1 MGWERQRPHPSY
13 LLPGRLPD
21 RDGLS
26 RLAAGHREAAAALT
40 DRRPGP
46 AKGWEADNASAF
58 PESSV
63 SEASGGHEGGVPS
76 PIDRTAC
83 LMNTG
88 QVRQAFG
95 KALRVGVSGC
105 DLRKIRPIP
114 RDQIKRRP
122 FHLSDSDLAR
132 DTVTTPT
139 LAFFQSPFDAASA
152 VAHGNAPRPIPLTR
166 CAIRRLH
173 ASGGMG
179 NRKKR
184 TTTTVRTPRN
194 NLMRQRH
201 GPSGAAFFHQCIFFS
216 VLEK

>member
-1 MGWERQRPHPSY
+1 LSSAILPAPAMGWERQRPHPSY

-21 RDGLS
+21 REGLS

-46 AKGWEADNASAF
+46 AKGWEADKASVF

-95 KALRVGVSGC
+95 QALRVGISGC
-105 DLRKIRPIP
+105 DPSEDP
-114 RDQIKRRP
+114 AYAAGSDQTSS
-122 FHLSDSDLAR
+122 FSS
-132 DTVTTPT
+132 
-139 LAFFQSPFDAASA
+139 Q
-152 VAHGNAPRPIPLTR
+152 
-166 CAIRRLH
+166 
-173 ASGGMG
+173 
-179 NRKKR
+179 
-184 TTTTVRTPRN
+184 
-194 NLMRQRH
+194 RQ
-201 GPSGAAFFHQCIFFS
+201 
-216 VLEK
+216 